1 MVSDSSSL
9 APILDPAI
17 LGPGLL
23 CLISVL
29 ALVVSDFK
37 GYRPGR
43 YVCKPF
49 AAAAFLWTATA
60 LGATDSNYGL
70 WLLAG
75 LTLCAAGDL
84 LLMFEREL
92 AFMAGL
98 GAFLVGHVL
107 YAIAFTTL
115 PLGSSGMV
123 LSLAPAVLL
132 AGVTLHWLNPY
143 LGGAMRWAVYAY
155 MLAIT
160 AMLVTAGASIG
171 QGIIWPILFGAW
183 GFAISDIAVARRQ
196 FVAPAKAN
204 GIWGTPLYFASQMLL
219 AVSAGLF

>member
-9 APILDPAI
+9 APILDAAI
-17 LGPGLL
+17 VGPGLL

-29 ALVVSDFK
+29 ALVVSDLK
-37 GYRPGR
+37 GCRLGR

-49 AAAAFLWTATA
+49 AAAAFLWAAIT

-75 LTLCAAGDL
+75 LIMCAAGDV
-84 LLMFEREL
+84 LLMFESER
-92 AFMAGL
+92 AFLAGL
-98 GAFLVGHVL
+98 GTFLIGHIL

-115 PLGSSGMV
+115 PISSSGIA

-132 AGVTLHWLNPY
+132 AGVTLRWLNPY
-143 LGGAMRWAVYAY
+143 LVGPMRGAVYAY

-171 QGIIWPILFGAW
+171 QGIIWPILLGAL
-183 GFAISDIAVARRQ
+183 GFAISDIAVAQRQ
-196 FVAPAKAN
+196 FVAPTIKN
-204 GIWGTPLYFASQMLL
+204 SVWGTPLYFASQMLL
-219 AVSAGLF
+219 AVSVGLF